1 MRYFIAILFLCFS
14 SLLRA
19 APPADGT
26 QLEAFLTE
34 ASRVATD
41 TLPELKRQDLCFGY
55 VAPYYAS
62 RTSGM
67 PAGVLVSFTVRDSHK
82 KEVLGIT
89 EDRVLVIYEDGRTK
103 PRVKRT
109 TIWLE
114 EGLLGATR

>member
-1 MRYFIAILFLCFS
+1 MRYFVVILLLCSS

-26 QLEAFLTE
+26 QLEAFLIE

-41 TLPELKRQDLCFGY
+41 TLPELKRQDLGFGY

-62 RTSGM
+62 RMSDTS
-67 PAGVLVSFTVRDSHK
+67 AGVLVSFTVRDSHK
-82 KEVLGIT
+82 KETLGIT
-89 EDRVLVIYEDGRTK
+89 EDRVLVIYEDGQSK

-114 EGLLGATR
+114 EGLLGVTR